1 MFIVRDSSCLVGLRC
16 LSDPYPTE
24 PSFNCNQRRCCGSFS
39 EVSLD
44 LPVRL
49 LAYTFVDI
57 LGAWGKGCLSRLII
71 KNPQLK
77 PGVNSS
83 LKETG
88 MKRCYPNLPDVEA
101 IKKAA

>member
-1 MFIVRDSSCLVGLRC
+1 MGERM
-16 LSDPYPTE
+16 
-24 PSFNCNQRRCCGSFS
+24 
-39 EVSLD
+39 
-44 LPVRL
+44 
-49 LAYTFVDI
+49 LA
-57 LGAWGKGCLSRLII
+57 RLII

-77 PGVNSS
+77 PGVTSS

>member
-1 MFIVRDSSCLVGLRC
+1 MLWSVLRSFLGLAGQASCLHL
-16 LSDPYPTE
+16 
-24 PSFNCNQRRCCGSFS
+24 CGYIRGMG
-39 EVSLD
+39 E
-44 LPVRL
+44 RM
-49 LAYTFVDI
+49 LA
-57 LGAWGKGCLSRLII
+57 RLII

-77 PGVNSS
+77 PGVTSS

>member
-1 MFIVRDSSCLVGLRC
+1 M
-16 LSDPYPTE
+16 LSGVTTNGY
-24 PSFNCNQRRCCGSFS
+24 F
-39 EVSLD
+39 
-44 LPVRL
+44 
-49 LAYTFVDI
+49 FVDF
-57 LGAWGKGCLSRLII
+57 GASHNK
-71 KNPQLK
+71 KPQLK